1 MLTLINQ
8 LSFANFNSSAVL
20 GLAESAV
27 LAPKSA
33 LEACVL
39 ATVLIGFIGII
50 WKRNLMMKI
59 LAMDVMSTGVIAFY
73 VLVAARGGLFTP
85 IATGKTNVAYADPV
99 PQAVI
104 LTAIVIGFSIQ
115 ALMLVGVMKLARDNP
130 TLETSEIEQ
139 SHTP

>member
-1 MLTLINQ
+1 MTL
-8 LSFANFNSSAVL
+8 FPVL
-20 GLAESAV
+20 HFSRNGV
-27 LAPKSA
+27 LALVNA
-33 LEACVL
+33 LTPVPRSVSEACIL
-39 ATVLIGFIGII
+39 GTVLIGFIAII
-50 WKRNLMMKI
+50 LKRNLMMKI

-85 IATGKTNVAYADPV
+85 IATSDQEVAYADPV

-115 ALMLVGVMKLARDNP
+115 ALMLVGVMKLSRDHP